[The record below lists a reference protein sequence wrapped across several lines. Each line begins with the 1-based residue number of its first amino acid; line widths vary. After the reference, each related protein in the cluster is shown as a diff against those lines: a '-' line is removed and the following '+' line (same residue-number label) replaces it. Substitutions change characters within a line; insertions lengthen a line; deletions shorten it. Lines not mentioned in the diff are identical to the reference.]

1 MHEMIVILDFG
12 GQYNQLIARRVRE
25 CNVYCE
31 VKSYKTPLEEIKAM
45 NPKGIIFTGGPN
57 SVYLEDSP
65 SIGKEIFELGVP
77 VLGICYGC
85 QLMSHVLGGK
95 VESATTSEYGKTETF
110 FNTDSLLFKGLK
122 EESITWM
129 SHTDLITG
137 MPEGFTSIAH
147 TSECPVAAMENKDAK
162 LYGMQYH
169 LEDYETAFRAH
180 AAAGRDVLCLVFT
193 GKMSG
198 CVGSAR
204 NARELVL
211 EDYPDARIE
220 VMDSAAATVTEAV
233 MVENAVAM
241 RDAGCSLDE
250 TVTWLEAE
258 KITNQIFFTV
268 GNLDYLIKGGRIG
281 KVTGRAANMLGIKP
295 MILFKDGEIFSG
307 GVARGRQKSFEKALE
322 QLMNYLAA
330 HGGTP
335 DDYRITVG
343 YGYDADEGKRLWM
356 QTRAALRAKYP
367 GAQCEVGLLQIGC
380 TIAVH
385 TGPYALGMG
394 VMRRWKKQG

>member
-1 MHEMIVILDFG
+1 MFDIITDSACDLTLDTAK
-12 GQYNQLIARRVRE
+12 QLGV
-25 CNVYCE
+25 E
-31 VKSYKTPLEEIKAM
+31 VVPFYVSLDGEHYRKE
-45 NPKGIIFTGGPN
+45 
-57 SVYLEDSP
+57 
-65 SIGKEIFELGVP
+65 GKEIAVRDFYQFMVDNP
-77 VLGICYGC
+77 AAYP
-85 QLMSHVLGGK
+85 K
-95 VESATTSEYGKTETF
+95 TS
-110 FNTDSLLFKGLK
+110 LA
-122 EESITWM
+122 SI
-129 SHTDLITG
+129 
-137 MPEGFTSIAH
+137 
-147 TSECPVAAMENKDAK
+147 
-162 LYGMQYH
+162 
-169 LEDYETAFRAH
+169 EDYETAFRAH

-220 VMDSAAATVTEAV
+220 VMDSTAATVTEAV

-258 KITNQIFFTV
+258 KVTNQIFFTV

-281 KVTGRAANMLGIKP
+281 KVTGRAANMLGINYD
-295 MILFKDGEIFSG
+295 LFKDGEIFSG

-335 DDYRITVG
+335 DDYRITV
-343 YGYDADEGKRLWM
+343 AML
-356 QTRAALRAKYP
+356 
-367 GAQCEVGLLQIGC
+367 
-380 TIAVH
+380 
-385 TGPYALGMG
+385 
-394 VMRRWKKQG
+394 